1 MEKVCK
7 SFSHSEFGDVR
18 VIFLREDF
26 PVYCASDVARM
37 LGFRDPQS
45 AVRNHCRF
53 SEKLHYKDE
62 RGNRPMRFISD
73 TDVAR
78 LCDAA
83 FYDDAEEIYAWLVYM
98 IPVGERDTRKIEHME
113 QENGS
118 SDVAVVSR
126 SELNDLCESLS
137 EVLSKLAHIGVAL
150 YDMAKE

>member
-62 RGNRPMRFISD
+62 HGNRPMRFISD
-73 TDVAR
+73 TDV
-78 LCDAA
+78 
-83 FYDDAEEIYAWLVYM
+83 YDDAEEIYAWLVHM
-98 IPVGERDTRKIEHME
+98 IPVGERDTRKIERME
-113 QENGS
+113 QKNGS
-118 SDVAVVSR
+118 SDVAIVSR